1 MGNPTLPGRD
11 TVPYIATSIHTICS
25 TRSTLPSLPS
35 MAKSLRSKS
44 KRAFRRVKREDPKS
58 DYAIRDKIRLQ
69 RLNDKLKVLTPV
81 DRSDEEDEVFDGDGM
96 QEDKP
101 EGEAASSAKPK
112 PAKSTTTG
120 AASVTK
126 DGMATEATDMTE
138 GDAETGK
145 ISTSGPRTSSRTMWR
160 KAKNIPD
167 RTRTEKNS
175 TTFGHKKSYKSS
187 GKAAK

>member
-1 MGNPTLPGRD
+1 MG

-69 RLNDKLKVLTPV
+69 RLNGKLKVLTPV
-81 DRSDEEDEVFDGDGM
+81 DRSDDEDEEEEVFDGDGM

-126 DGMATEATDMTE
+126 GRFTTDNRPQ
-138 GDAETGK
+138 
-145 ISTSGPRTSSRTMWR
+145 SLLSGLLLSP
-160 KAKNIPD
+160 A
-167 RTRTEKNS
+167 
-175 TTFGHKKSYKSS
+175 
-187 GKAAK
+187 KAAAPLLLSAGRRCPLT

>member
-1 MGNPTLPGRD
+1 MG

-69 RLNDKLKVLTPV
+69 RLNDKLKALTPV
-81 DRSDEEDEVFDGDGM
+81 DRSDDEDEEEEEEVGDDDDM

-101 EGEAASSAKPK
+101 EGEAASSAK
-112 PAKSTTTG
+112 ATTTG

-126 DGMATEATDMTE
+126 DGMATEAADMTE
-138 GDAETGK
+138 GDVETGK

-187 GKAAK
+187 GKAAKGGRRKR

>member
-81 DRSDEEDEVFDGDGM
+81 DRSDDEDEEEEVFDGDGM
-96 QEDKP
+96 QED
-101 EGEAASSAKPK
+101 KPK

-120 AASVTK
+120 AASVT
-126 DGMATEATDMTE
+126 
-138 GDAETGK
+138 
-145 ISTSGPRTSSRTMWR
+145 
-160 KAKNIPD
+160 
-167 RTRTEKNS
+167 
-175 TTFGHKKSYKSS
+175 
-187 GKAAK
+187 

>member
-81 DRSDEEDEVFDGDGM
+81 DRSDDEDEM

-101 EGEAASSAKPK
+101 EGEAASSAKAK
-112 PAKSTTTG
+112 PANSTTTG

-126 DGMATEATDMTE
+126 DGMATEAADMTE
-138 GDAETGK
+138 GDVETGK

-187 GKAAK
+187 GKAAKGGRRKR